1 VITKNQLKI
10 KRAFD
15 VTLVLVLLPLFFVP
29 LIVLI
34 VISSIDTNR
43 YGVFS
48 QMRVGQH
55 GQLFR
60 IYKIRTLREGVHKL
74 GHLEKSATTL
84 GKFLRRTKL
93 DELPQLYN
101 VLIGDMSFVGPR
113 PDLKGFAD
121 ELVGDDRIILKVK
134 PGITG
139 PATLKYKDEE
149 RVLHELNSGLDKTLE
164 VDNENLKSVLTTD
177 LNANKGLYITDNA
190 EALATTNIYIITVPT
205 PTDALNKPV
214 FTPLIKASETVGK
227 FMSKNDIVIYESTVY
242 PGATEDISNHCRYTF
257 SSIN

>member
-1 VITKNQLKI
+1 MITKNQLKI

-34 VISSIDTNR
+34 VISSIDTKR

-60 IYKIRTLREGVHKL
+60 IYKIRTLREGIHKL

-149 RVLHELNSGLDKTLE
+149 RVLQQQKDPEHYNRTIIWVDKVKINKKYVKNYSFYLDLTFI
-164 VDNENLKSVLTTD
+164 LKST
-177 LNANKGLYITDNA
+177 
-190 EALATTNIYIITVPT
+190 
-205 PTDALNKPV
+205 LNK
-214 FTPLIKASETVGK
+214 
-227 FMSKNDIVIYESTVY
+227 
-242 PGATEDISNHCRYTF
+242 
-257 SSIN
+257 